1 MSQLTFEKLERNG
14 SDIVIL
20 RKLHNE
26 PSVKKWLSIGDNYF
40 EYCTSTENVQYI
52 KILLSGVIIGGIH
65 LERDNDIL
73 HLSIFIAT
81 EYRQKGYA
89 RECVGHIIDKFTE
102 GINFI
107 KVAIEEGNTLSVKLF
122 ESLGF
127 VFTDQ
132 EEELKNYVLNL

>member
-1 MSQLTFEKLERNG
+1 MSELQFKKLERND
-14 SDIVIL
+14 SDIAVL
-20 RKLHNE
+20 RELHSD

-40 EYCTSTENVQYI
+40 EYCTSTQNVQYI

-65 LERDNDIL
+65 IERDNDIL
-73 HLSIFIAT
+73 YLSIFIAS

-89 RECVGHIIDKFTE
+89 RECIGYIIDEFTE

-107 KVAIEEGNTLSVKLF
+107 KVSIEEENIPSIKLF

-127 VFTDQ
+127 AFADQ

>member
-20 RKLHNE
+20 RELHNE

-40 EYCTSTENVQYI
+40 EYCTSTQNVQYI
-52 KILLSGVIIGGIH
+52 KILLLGVIIGGIH

-73 HLSIFIAT
+73 YLSIFIAT

-107 KVAIEEGNTLSVKLF
+107 KVSIEEKNIPSIMLF

-127 VFTDQ
+127 VFTAQ

>member
-1 MSQLTFEKLERNG
+1 MSELALEKLEKNDN
-14 SDIVIL
+14 DIAVL
-20 RKLHNE
+20 RELHSQ

-40 EYCTSTENVQYI
+40 EYCTSTQNVQYI
-52 KILLSGVIIGGIH
+52 KILLSGAIIGGIH
-65 LERDNDIL
+65 LERDNDIFY
-73 HLSIFIAT
+73 LSIFIAS

-89 RECVGHIIDKFTE
+89 RECIGYIIDKFTE

-107 KVAIEEGNTLSVKLF
+107 KVSIEEENIPSIKLF

>member
-1 MSQLTFEKLERNG
+1 MSELAFEKLEKNDN
-14 SDIVIL
+14 DIAVL
-20 RKLHNE
+20 RDLHNE

-40 EYCTSTENVQYI
+40 EYCTSTQNVQYI

-65 LERDNDIL
+65 IERNNGIL
-73 HLSIFIAT
+73 YLSIFIAS
-81 EYRQKGYA
+81 EYRQKRYASECIGY
-89 RECVGHIIDKFTE
+89 IIDRFTE

-107 KVAIEEGNTLSVKLF
+107 KVSIEEENIPSIKLF

-132 EEELKNYVLNL
+132 EDELKNYVLNL

>member
-1 MSQLTFEKLERNG
+1 M
-14 SDIVIL
+14 
-20 RKLHNE
+20 
-26 PSVKKWLSIGDNYF
+26 
-40 EYCTSTENVQYI
+40 QYI

-73 HLSIFIAT
+73 YLSIFIAS

-89 RECVGHIIDKFTE
+89 RECIGYIIEKLTE

-107 KVAIEEGNTLSVKLF
+107 KVSIEEENIPSIKLF

-127 VFTDQ
+127 VFTGQ
-132 EEELKNYVLNL
+132 EKELKNYVLNL

>member
-1 MSQLTFEKLERNG
+1 MSQLTFEKLERND

-20 RKLHNE
+20 RELHNE

-40 EYCTSTENVQYI
+40 EYCTSTQNVQYI
-52 KILLSGVIIGGIH
+52 KIFLLGVIIGGIH

-73 HLSIFIAT
+73 YLSIFIAS

-89 RECVGHIIDKFTE
+89 RECIGYIIDKFTE

-107 KVAIEEGNTLSVKLF
+107 KVSIEEENIPSIKLF

-127 VFTDQ
+127 VFADQ

>member
-1 MSQLTFEKLERNG
+1 MSELALKKLERND
-14 SDIVIL
+14 SDIAIL
-20 RKLHNE
+20 RELHNE
-26 PSVKKWLSIGDNYF
+26 PSVKKYLSIGDNYF
-40 EYCTSTENVQYI
+40 EYCTSTQNVQYI

-65 LERDNDIL
+65 LETDNDIL
-73 HLSIFIAT
+73 YLSIFIAT

-89 RECVGHIIDKFTE
+89 RECIGYIIDKFTE

-107 KVAIEEGNTLSVKLF
+107 KVSIEEENVPSIKLF

-127 VFTDQ
+127 TYADQ